1 MILCDVQNIAVCYLN
16 LALAGSLKMLC
27 IWNKLSVSFLRKQ
40 QTYFKQCNELEAQ
53 ETTILPLLLCI
64 VCSVTVDNAFNLQ
77 RELENLLKYFVPGRW
92 GSVMLHEALSALELI
107 AMIIFFQ
114 DELLTFVEL
123 L

>member
-1 MILCDVQNIAVCYLN
+1 MFLFLGN
-16 LALAGSLKMLC
+16 S
-27 IWNKLSVSFLRKQ
+27 KLSLNK
-40 QTYFKQCNELEAQ
+40 CNELEAQ
-53 ETTILPLLLCI
+53 EATILPLLLCI

-77 RELENLLKYFVPGRW
+77 RELENLPKCFVPGRR
-92 GSVMLHEALSALELI
+92 GSVMLDEALSALELI